1 MSCTRWA
8 RAISFGTTL
17 LLAAAGAG
25 ARPIVFADSAVVM
38 AEYGAGN
45 TREIQVFY
53 APRHFFSLG
62 AGHLELDTVGDIP
75 HEVTYARLNYLA
87 KRWNMEGAQANVF
100 VWGGVGSAFIGAF
113 TPQVLQPGQAP
124 LPGHGHGGSQ
134 EPGEVPYRRES
145 FRETAWN
152 AGGQI
157 DYETLRIYTSF
168 KTDTHRSS
176 TVSHRVDSL
185 QFGFSP
191 YGHEVDSLAAWLIV
205 SGRRY
210 SGDQA
215 EGDEVALLL
224 RLFRK
229 NTWVEA
235 GATLDGE
242 VRAMAMF
249 SF

>member
-1 MSCTRWA
+1 MSCAGRVR
-8 RAISFGTTL
+8 RATFGLCL
-17 LLAAAGAG
+17 LLAAAGAA

-53 APRHFFSLG
+53 APRHFLSVG
-62 AGHLELDTVGDIP
+62 VGHLELDTNGDIP
-75 HEVTYARLNYLA
+75 HEVTYARLNLLA

-113 TPQVLQPGQAP
+113 TPQTLQPGQVP
-124 LPGHGHGGSQ
+124 TPGHGHGGGV
-134 EPGEVPYRRES
+134 EPGEVPYRQESQRES
-145 FRETAWN
+145 AWN
-152 AGGQI
+152 AGGQV

-168 KTDTHRSS
+168 KTDLHRSA

-191 YGHEVDSLAAWLIV
+191 YKHEVDSLSTWLIV

-210 SGDQA
+210 SGDQVD
-215 EGDEVALLL
+215 GDEVALLL

-242 VRAMAMF
+242 IRAMAMF